1 MKMKT
6 QNRGIRAEIGG
17 ENTIKTTSV
26 CIFELSID
34 TMLKRE

>member
-1 MKMKT
+1 MKIET
-6 QNRGIRAEIGG
+6 QNRGVCMKIGG
-17 ENTIKTTSV
+17 ENTIETMPV